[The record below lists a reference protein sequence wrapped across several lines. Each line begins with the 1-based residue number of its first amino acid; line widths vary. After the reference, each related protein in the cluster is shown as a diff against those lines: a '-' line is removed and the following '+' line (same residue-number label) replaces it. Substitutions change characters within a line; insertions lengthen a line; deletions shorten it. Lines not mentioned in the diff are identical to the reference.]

1 MTSDNLTPP
10 PLLLLLL
17 QSQAQFAAIS
27 MEERDVWVRVV
38 RSGGVAQRVKSS
50 QLVVGD
56 VLVLET
62 GDR

>member
-1 MTSDNLTPP
+1 
-10 PLLLLLL
+10 
-17 QSQAQFAAIS
+17 